1 MPRCCANVKLG
12 WRHVEKI
19 SRSDTVTDKRYGV
32 KRKHKRIPLRFGTDA
47 PGKIAFTDDITH
59 EGLFIRTG
67 LVVAPGTR
75 LVIELSPPEGRILL
89 WAEVRWAKR
98 IPPQMLHKMK
108 GGMGVRILA
117 FQDGESIYHQICDAL
132 YGRDS

>member
-1 MPRCCANVKLG
+1 MPLCSVIVKRA
-12 WRHVEKI
+12 WYCVEWTPRREKVI
-19 SRSDTVTDKRYGV
+19 DKRYGV

-67 LVVAPGTR
+67 LVVVPGTR
-75 LVIELSPPEGRILL
+75 LIVELNPREGRILL
-89 WAEVRWAKR
+89 QAEVRWAKR

-117 FQDGESIYHQICDAL
+117 FQDGESIYHLICDAL

>member
-1 MPRCCANVKLG
+1 MPLCSVIAKCD
-12 WRHVEKI
+12 WCHVEGPP
-19 SRSDTVTDKRYGV
+19 RSEKVTDKRYGV

-75 LVIELSPPEGRILL
+75 LVVELSPPEGNILL
-89 WAEVRWAKR
+89 QAEVRWAKR

-117 FQDGESIYHQICDAL
+117 FQDGETLYHQICDAL
-132 YGRDS
+132 YGRDA

>member
-1 MPRCCANVKLG
+1 MPLCSVIVKRA
-12 WRHVEKI
+12 WRHVEGTP
-19 SRSDTVTDKRYGV
+19 RSDTVTDKRYGV
-32 KRKHKRIPLRFGTDA
+32 KRKLKRIPLRFGTDA

-75 LVIELSPPEGRILL
+75 LVVELSPPEGNILL
-89 WAEVRWAKR
+89 QAEVRWTKR

-117 FQDGESIYHQICDAL
+117 FQDGETLYHRICDAL
-132 YGRDS
+132 YGRDA